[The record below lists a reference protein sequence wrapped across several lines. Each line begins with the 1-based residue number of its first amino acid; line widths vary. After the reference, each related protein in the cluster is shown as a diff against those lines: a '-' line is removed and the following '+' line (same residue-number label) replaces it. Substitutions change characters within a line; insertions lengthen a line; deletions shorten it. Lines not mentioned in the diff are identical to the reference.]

1 LRPSFSGVLS
11 RFQLDRS
18 GGFVMP
24 YKDPQ
29 KKIEWERQH
38 RSQRLAR
45 RRELRQ
51 IETAWKEAHPGAIRV
66 QGTAASFLL
75 PLAAGGVLAAYDS
88 KLAMGAGGLTLLVA
102 TAYKKDWRWW
112 IAGLLIL
119 AVGLFAQW
127 TKQSAKE

>member
-1 LRPSFSGVLS
+1 
-11 RFQLDRS
+11 
-18 GGFVMP
+18 MP

-29 KKIEWERQH
+29 RKLEWEQQH

-51 IETAWKEAHPGAIRV
+51 IEAAWKEAHPEASRV
-66 QGTAASFLL
+66 HGTVASFLL
-75 PLAAGGVLAAYDS
+75 PLAAGGALATYDP

-102 TAYKKDWRWW
+102 SAYKKDLRWW

-119 AVGLFAQW
+119 AAGIFIQW
-127 TKQSAKE
+127 IKQSAKE